1 MMIPIVKNITFT
13 HIGKIDT
20 NKDGKITP
28 KEIKVFWTI
37 QKNSNL
43 RPDEDMIK
51 RHIIDPAFK
60 DGTMITETSEF
71 ISSLYPNKDQSMII
85 NITSINQGIP

>member
-1 MMIPIVKNITFT
+1 MIPIVKNITFT
-13 HIGKIDT
+13 HVEKIDT

-28 KEIKVFWTI
+28 KEIKTFWTM

-51 RHIIDPAFK
+51 RYIIDPAFK
-60 DGTMITETSEF
+60 DGIMKTETSEF

-85 NITSINQGIP
+85 NITRINQGIP